1 MKIRGDE
8 EKIGKSTIQFLTPT
22 STSLGIDLSI
32 YLLEIVIKI
41 GRHFP
46 IILLSSASVN
56 ILLAANDLLSNSLVF
71 ATINLGFALGNF
83 IFLAQLYQRK
93 KIQPDDSNHDLIESS
108 GELNRN

>member
-1 MKIRGDE
+1 MKIQGEE
-8 EKIGKSTIQFLTPT
+8 EKVGQNLTQFLTPT
-22 STSLGIDLSI
+22 SNSLGINVSI

-56 ILLAANDLLSNSLVF
+56 IMLAANDLLSNSLVF

-83 IFLAQLYQRK
+83 VFLVQLHQRK
-93 KIQPDDSNHDLIESS
+93 NIHPNEFHSDIIESS
-108 GELNRN
+108 GELRRN